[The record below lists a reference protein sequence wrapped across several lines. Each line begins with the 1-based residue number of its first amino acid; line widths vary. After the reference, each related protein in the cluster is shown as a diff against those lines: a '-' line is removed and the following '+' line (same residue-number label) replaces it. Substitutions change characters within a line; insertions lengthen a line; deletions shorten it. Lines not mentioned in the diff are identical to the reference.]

1 MSTLLVDI
9 GNTRIKWA
17 LARDG
22 RVAGAARAVAH
33 DQLDLL
39 FAEWARLPERP
50 VGVRLVNVQPGP
62 VSAQV
67 TDWLQANWQRAPDI
81 VATPAVGGGI
91 TVAYPQFAQLG
102 TDRWLAMV
110 GARAAGYLPACIV
123 DCGSAITVDVV
134 NGDGTHQGGMI
145 LAGLAAQQAG
155 LSAVAP
161 ALPAVE
167 LAPGAPFLTNN
178 TPDALA
184 SGHLHGTA
192 LGLQAVLR
200 RCFAESTESLTP
212 VFTGGDAPL
221 IARYLELDVRLRPDL
236 VLEGLAALGAPG

>member
-9 GNTRIKWA
+9 GNSRIKWA
-17 LARDG
+17 LARGG
-22 RVAGAARAVAH
+22 RVIGAARAVAH
-33 DQLDLL
+33 EQLDLL
-39 FAEWARLPERP
+39 FTEWARLPHRP
-50 VGVRLVNVQPGP
+50 TEVRLVNVQPGA
-62 VSAQV
+62 VGAQLS
-67 TDWLQANWQRAPDI
+67 DWLQANWQQAPDI

-91 TVAYPQFAQLG
+91 TVAYPQPARLG
-102 TDRWLAMV
+102 ADRWLAMV

-123 DCGSAITVDVV
+123 DCGSAITVDVI
-134 NGDGTHQGGMI
+134 NGDGTHRGGMI
-145 LAGLAAQQAG
+145 LAGLGAQQAG

-167 LAPGAPFLTNN
+167 LAPGAPFLASN

-184 SGHLHGTA
+184 SGHLHATA

-200 RCFAESTESLTP
+200 RCFAESAERLTP

>member
-9 GNTRIKWA
+9 GNSRIKWA

-22 RVAGAARAVAH
+22 RVIGAARAVAH
-33 DQLDLL
+33 EQLDLL
-39 FAEWARLPERP
+39 FTEWARLSERP
-50 VGVRLVNVQPGP
+50 VQVRLVNVPPGP
-62 VSAQV
+62 ISAQV
-67 TDWLQANWQRAPDI
+67 TDWLLTNWQQAPDT

-91 TVAYPQFAQLG
+91 AVAYPQPARLG
-102 TDRWLAMV
+102 ADRWLAMV

-134 NGDGTHQGGMI
+134 NGDGTHRGGMI
-145 LAGLAAQQAG
+145 LAGLAAQQVG

-161 ALPAVE
+161 ALPVAE
-167 LAPGAPFLTNN
+167 LAPGAPFLANN

-184 SGHLHGTA
+184 SGHLHATA

-200 RCFAESTESLTP
+200 RCFAESTERLTP

-236 VLEGLAALGAPG
+236 VLEGLAALNPSE